1 MLRDSIASVR
11 VSWCASAS
19 VTKNKKLER
28 GKENM
33 ERRGK
38 ENSKERRREEENKEQ
53 EEEEKKKTKQDEEK
67 EKCTFLRGGGKSR
80 VFPKTNAHNATS
92 RESS

>member
-1 MLRDSIASVR
+1 VLRDSIASVR

-28 GKENM
+28 KKENM

-53 EEEEKKKTKQDEEK
+53 EEEEKKKDKAGRGEGKVYFSE
-67 EKCTFLRGGGKSR
+67 RGG
-80 VFPKTNAHNATS
+80 
-92 RESS
+92 